1 MKQWLIRAAA
11 LAATVLAPSAAFACA
26 CGCDVFD
33 VGGTPTVIS
42 GSGGSVSLQYG
53 FMDQNH
59 NMAGT
64 RSSPNANNDDK
75 QVRSNFVV
83 AGVQYMFNRDWGV
96 MADIPLTNRLFRTE
110 DGGPPVTS
118 ADHTALGDIRIMGVY
133 TGLSPDMST
142 GLIAG
147 VKLPTGDW
155 KYAGFD
161 RDTAIGSGSTDII
174 LGGYHV
180 GSLSQNR
187 ALGYFIQGQ
196 FDLPVATQGGYHP
209 GDEFHG
215 ALGLSYKAWESGT
228 GRMSLSPVLQMIGSV
243 RTVDGGPEANPEGS
257 GYSRILISPG
267 LQFNTGPW
275 KLYGD
280 VEFPVYQD
288 VHGEQ
293 LVASQLFKLQVSR
306 RF

>member
-11 LAATVLAPSAAFACA
+11 LAAAVLAPSAALACA

-59 NMAGT
+59 NMSGT

-75 QVRSNFVV
+75 EVRSNFVV
-83 AGVQYMFNRDWGV
+83 TGVQYMFNRNWGV
-96 MADIPLTNRLFRTE
+96 MVDIPITNRLFRTE
-110 DGGPPVTS
+110 DGGPAVTS
-118 ADHTALGDIRIMGVY
+118 ADHTAFGDIRVMGVY

-147 VKLPTGDW
+147 VKAPTGDW

-180 GSLSQNR
+180 GALSPDR
-187 ALGYFIQGQ
+187 AWGYFVQGQ
-196 FDLPVATQGGYHP
+196 FDLPVATQGGYRP

-215 ALGLSYKAWESGT
+215 AIGVSYKAWSSAN

-243 RTVDGGPEANPEGS
+243 RTKDGGPEANPDGS
-257 GYSRILISPG
+257 GYSRLLVSPG
-267 LQFNTGPW
+267 LQFDAGPW

-280 VEFPVYQD
+280 VELPVYQA
-288 VHGEQ
+288 VNGQQ

>member
-118 ADHTALGDIRIMGVY
+118 
-133 TGLSPDMST
+133 GLS
-142 GLIAG
+142 
-147 VKLPTGDW
+147 
-155 KYAGFD
+155 
-161 RDTAIGSGSTDII
+161 
-174 LGGYHV
+174 
-180 GSLSQNR
+180 
-187 ALGYFIQGQ
+187 
-196 FDLPVATQGGYHP
+196 
-209 GDEFHG
+209 
-215 ALGLSYKAWESGT
+215 
-228 GRMSLSPVLQMIGSV
+228 
-243 RTVDGGPEANPEGS
+243 
-257 GYSRILISPG
+257 
-267 LQFNTGPW
+267 
-275 KLYGD
+275 
-280 VEFPVYQD
+280 
-288 VHGEQ
+288 
-293 LVASQLFKLQVSR
+293 
-306 RF
+306 